1 MKKNKPEPAGFFGLR
16 EVAPYH
22 PRAPCTEIP
31 CMLRF
36 GYVMLCIHS
45 SLGVPA
51 LDCFPENP

>member
-36 GYVMLCIHS
+36 GYVFIRLSGFRRLIV
-45 SLGVPA
+45 SLKTLEP
-51 LDCFPENP
+51 